1 MGTRK
6 RHSVTLRSPTQGGP
20 RRYQSGAVRIDDRV
34 RLGHALAMALEPFGL
49 GVAVVEPGTLRVTFA
64 SEALG
69 ALLGATVDEL
79 TGLSSLRE
87 RVMPADVAAAEA
99 CLGATRASESTIHFL
114 HSWGDPVELD
124 LSVRPFDSDQSDGK
138 EPRLLA
144 VVFRGVGERHERES
158 LRVAVGEAAEALRA
172 RDELFSMATHELRTP
187 LTALRLH
194 AQALVLGLKR
204 EPPDLGRARRLIGE
218 VERHAER
225 MTVLVT
231 SSSTCREYGAGASRF
246 SGPRWTSPWQC
257 ATSRPASVQR
267 QRAWGATII
276 IDGERS
282 VPGHWDPFRIEQVGA
297 EPRVE
302 RAEVRRGE
310 PDRRRAEDPAGEALH
325 PRTRPRSADP
335 RGGAGADSRGLR
347 AGEALPWRA
356 RGRSGT
362 GGSSGASSKRTAARF
377 AWRARRRRGRC
388 LRSSYRSIGLMAVG
402 ET

>member
-204 EPPDLGRARRLIGE
+204 EPPDLGRARRSIGE

-225 MTVLVT
+225 MTVLADQLLDVSRIRSGRLEIERAPMDLAVAVRDVAT
-231 SSSTCREYGAGASRF
+231 RFGAEAASL
-246 SGPRWTSPWQC
+246 
-257 ATSRPASVQR
+257 
-267 QRAWGATII
+267 GATII

-282 VPGHWDPFRIEQVGA
+282 VPGHWDPFRIEQVLANLVSNALKFGEGNPIVVELRTLQGRA
-297 EPRVE
+297 LLTVRDHGRGIPEEEQARIFEAFE
-302 RAEVRRGE
+302 RAKRSRGVRGAGLGLWIVRRLVEAHGGTVRVASAAE
-310 PDRRRAEDPAGEALH
+310 KGTVFAVELPLDRVDR
-325 PRTRPRSADP
+325 
-335 RGGAGADSRGLR
+335 
-347 AGEALPWRA
+347 
-356 RGRSGT
+356 
-362 GGSSGASSKRTAARF
+362 
-377 AWRARRRRGRC
+377 
-388 LRSSYRSIGLMAVG
+388 VG